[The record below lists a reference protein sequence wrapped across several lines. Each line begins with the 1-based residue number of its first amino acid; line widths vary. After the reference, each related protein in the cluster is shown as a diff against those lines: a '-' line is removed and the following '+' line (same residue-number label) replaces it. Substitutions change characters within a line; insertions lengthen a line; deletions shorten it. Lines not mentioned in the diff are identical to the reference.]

1 MRICLFGG
9 TFDPPHIGHL
19 LIAQTVFE
27 EENFDKIF
35 FTRKTIKQIKPDIIF
50 SFITAIKNYLKTR
63 NIYQL
68 SALIFILISL
78 IPYLPSGSFYS
89 SFNSAIFWVNYAI
102 MMSYLKKED

>member
-1 MRICLFGG
+1 MHFELLSETGLFGYIS
-9 TFDPPHIGHL
+9 FL
-19 LIAQTVFE
+19 ALF
-27 EENFDKIF
+27 
-35 FTRKTIKQIKPDIIF
+35 IF